1 MKKLLLLF
9 IAMLVAATSY
19 GLPSTKKYQATW
31 TANTETDL
39 AGYRLYWRTSTG
51 SFSDTNRITV
61 AKTATSQLL
70 TGLVPENSIIALT
83 AFDEA
88 GNESGFSNE
97 VPFVGDGTAPSPPTG
112 CNVVAVP

>member
-19 GLPSTKKYQATW
+19 GLPSTKKYHATW
-31 TANTETDL
+31 TNTETDL

-70 TGLVPENSIIALT
+70 TGLVPENSIIAMT

-112 CNVVAVP
+112 CKVVAVP